1 MARKVPTPEAEG
13 GSLRFLAE
21 ASGLPE
27 SEILKMA
34 RYITADSCIGDK
46 KALEIR
52 SGMPEDLFRLLEAV
66 VLAHM
71 DDDPKSPL
79 YWGKEGAESS
89 AGRRCTAAPRHMLLL
104 YLEHRRHGLSQDY
117 VASVYNVS
125 QTALGRYFEYIE
137 QALSKLLPTGDNMA
151 ERLRKARTSG
161 RVQSAAAEALA
172 DLEKAAG
179 AEPGS
184 AGRPGET
191 LPGNAALTDGVEL
204 RVQRSTDKE
213 ERDECYS
220 GKTTRARAT

>member
-104 YLEHRRHGLSQDY
+104 YLEHKRHGLSQDY

-137 QALSKLLPTGDNMA
+137 RALSKLLPTGDNMA

-161 RVQSAAAEALA
+161 QVQSAAAEALA

-191 LPGNAALTDGVEL
+191 LPGNAALIDGVEL